1 MEPRRNELVIDEK
14 EYSMVDILLEKF
26 FEGYVP
32 AQCVYLSERNGHPHI
47 EINWSSC

>member
-14 EYSMVDILLEKF
+14 EYTMVDILIEKF

-32 AQCVYLSERNGHPHI
+32 VQCICLTEMNGHPHI
-47 EINWSSC
+47 EINWYSC

>member
-14 EYSMVDILLEKF
+14 EYTMVDILIEKF

-47 EINWSSC
+47 EINWCSC